1 MSRDEAPSIAALFQV
16 VFDPKVGYTTAW
28 KRSVP
33 ELDLSG
39 VEYKSLPSGLHGVP
53 QDLVYFIHDG
63 QHAGVSSF
71 AQQEADQAHRNAS
84 FCAVGLL
91 VSVSHGRL
99 GQGWLH
105 SPSLRKLADGVL
117 KHNDI
122 GALERF
128 WEKHRLDDARSRRP
142 SSRDEIRDSLVTSLK
157 RKRGLSGVSDGL
169 KLSDSTVAADHP
181 ALYMPGLLDSFGP
194 LLFPLYRAA
203 LLRKR
208 ILLIGSPPV
217 QVNCNAVYL
226 LSVISGIPQPA
237 TEALSPD
244 TDSLLRTQ
252 PLFSVGVAD
261 IASLSSKDDR
271 TGWIATSTDD
281 ILGDKH
287 KLYDLLVEL
296 PKPAPG
302 SKRQWPRLRT
312 ADGKIIKAS
321 QRDLRRYRM
330 LRAELKRLRLAR
342 NSHADGVESGG
353 SESDEAPMLGS
364 RHILAES
371 AVSDEL
377 PDGEHEVVEPVSW
390 TAAAYNSF
398 LWWASAGSTQG
409 DTDADEEMRF
419 ERELL
424 GELPH
429 LQDVLQ
435 DEDHDPAPADS
446 EEANQLDAEETATML
461 TSYFHRLTEHFITS
475 MASIVNDADDET
487 EEGVEEDEIAITA
500 DDVRAMGLD
509 VWSENDAEFVREM
522 LRLWFDREAAVAV
535 EGVRM
540 CGVKVC

>member
-1 MSRDEAPSIAALFQV
+1 VQR
-16 VFDPKVGYTTAW
+16 
-28 KRSVP
+28 
-33 ELDLSG
+33 
-39 VEYKSLPSGLHGVP
+39 
-53 QDLVYFIHDG
+53 DLVFFIHDG

-84 FCAVGLL
+84 FCAVGVL

-99 GQGWLH
+99 GKGWLH
-105 SPSLRKLADGVL
+105 ASSLRQLVDGVL

-128 WEKHRLDDARSRRP
+128 WEEHRLDEARSRRP
-142 SSRDEIRDSLVTSLK
+142 SSRDEIRDSLITSLK
-157 RKRGLSGVSDGL
+157 RKRGFSGVSDSL
-169 KLSDSTVAADHP
+169 KLDTAGPADHP
-181 ALYMPGLLDSFGP
+181 ALYMPGLLDSLGP

-217 QVNCNAVYL
+217 QNNCDAVYI
-226 LSVISGIPQPA
+226 LSVLATIPQSA

-244 TDSLLRTQ
+244 TDSLLRPQ

-261 IASLSSKDDR
+261 IATLSSNDDR
-271 TGWIATSTDD
+271 AGWIATSTDD

-302 SKRQWPRLRT
+302 SRRQWPRLRT
-312 ADGKIIKAS
+312 ADGKVVKAS
-321 QRDLRRYRM
+321 QRDLRRYQM
-330 LRAELKRLRLAR
+330 LRSELKRLRLAR
-342 NSHADGVESGG
+342 KPYADGAESGE
-353 SESDEAPMLGS
+353 SESDETPMLGS
-364 RHILAES
+364 RHILAVPT
-371 AVSDEL
+371 VSDEL
-377 PDGEHEVVEPVSW
+377 VDGEHEVVEPVSW

-419 ERELL
+419 EHELL
-424 GELPH
+424 GDLPH
-429 LQDVLQ
+429 LQDVL
-435 DEDHDPAPADS
+435 DDGNDNPALTD
-446 EEANQLDAEETATML
+446 EEASQRDAEETATVL

-475 MASIVNDADDET
+475 LASIVNEADDET
-487 EEGVEEDEIAITA
+487 EEGVEEDEIAIMA

>member
-1 MSRDEAPSIAALFQV
+1 
-16 VFDPKVGYTTAW
+16 
-28 KRSVP
+28 
-33 ELDLSG
+33 
-39 VEYKSLPSGLHGVP
+39 
-53 QDLVYFIHDG
+53 
-63 QHAGVSSF
+63 
-71 AQQEADQAHRNAS
+71 
-84 FCAVGLL
+84 
-91 VSVSHGRL
+91 
-99 GQGWLH
+99 
-105 SPSLRKLADGVL
+105 
-117 KHNDI
+117 
-122 GALERF
+122 
-128 WEKHRLDDARSRRP
+128 
-142 SSRDEIRDSLVTSLK
+142 
-157 RKRGLSGVSDGL
+157 
-169 KLSDSTVAADHP
+169 
-181 ALYMPGLLDSFGP
+181 
-194 LLFPLYRAA
+194 
-203 LLRKR
+203 
-208 ILLIGSPPV
+208 
-217 QVNCNAVYL
+217 
-226 LSVISGIPQPA
+226 
-237 TEALSPD
+237 
-244 TDSLLRTQ
+244 
-252 PLFSVGVAD
+252 
-261 IASLSSKDDR
+261 
-271 TGWIATSTDD
+271 
-281 ILGDKH
+281 
-287 KLYDLLVEL
+287 
-296 PKPAPG
+296 
-302 SKRQWPRLRT
+302 
-312 ADGKIIKAS
+312 
-321 QRDLRRYRM
+321 M

>member
-28 KRSVP
+28 KRSDP
-33 ELDLSG
+33 DLDLSG
-39 VEYKSLPSGLHGVP
+39 VEYKSLPSGLHGVQ
-53 QDLVYFIHDG
+53 QDLVYFVHD
-63 QHAGVSSF
+63 S
-71 AQQEADQAHRNAS
+71 
-84 FCAVGLL
+84 
-91 VSVSHGRL
+91 
-99 GQGWLH
+99 
-105 SPSLRKLADGVL
+105 
-117 KHNDI
+117 
-122 GALERF
+122 ALERF

-169 KLSDSTVAADHP
+169 KLSDSTIATDHP
-181 ALYMPGLLDSFGP
+181 ALYMSGLLDSFGP

-330 LRAELKRLRLAR
+330 LQAELKRLRLAR
-342 NSHADGVESGG
+342 NSHADCVESGG

-377 PDGEHEVVEPVSW
+377 LDGEHEVVEPVSW

-419 ERELL
+419 EHELL
-424 GELPH
+424 GDLPH
-429 LQDVLQ
+429 LQDVLE
-435 DEDHDPAPADS
+435 DENDNSAPTD
-446 EEANQLDAEETATML
+446 EEASQRDAEETATVL

-475 MASIVNDADDET
+475 LASIVNEADDET

>member
-105 SPSLRKLADGVL
+105 APSLRKLADGVL

-271 TGWIATSTDD
+271 QAGSPLRRTTSWVTNTSY
-281 ILGDKH
+281 G
-287 KLYDLLVEL
+287 
-296 PKPAPG
+296 
-302 SKRQWPRLRT
+302 R
-312 ADGKIIKAS
+312 IIKAS

-424 GELPH
+424 
-429 LQDVLQ
+429 
-435 DEDHDPAPADS
+435 
-446 EEANQLDAEETATML
+446 
-461 TSYFHRLTEHFITS
+461 
-475 MASIVNDADDET
+475 
-487 EEGVEEDEIAITA
+487 
-500 DDVRAMGLD
+500 
-509 VWSENDAEFVREM
+509 
-522 LRLWFDREAAVAV
+522 
-535 EGVRM
+535 
-540 CGVKVC
+540 